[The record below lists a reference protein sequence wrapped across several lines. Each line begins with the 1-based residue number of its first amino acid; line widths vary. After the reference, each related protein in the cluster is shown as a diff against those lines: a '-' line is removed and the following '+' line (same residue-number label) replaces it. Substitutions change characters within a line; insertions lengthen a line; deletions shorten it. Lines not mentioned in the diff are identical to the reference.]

1 MRDVFLDLL
10 YACGG
15 ISGLAITIAIV
26 KAAHD
31 YVRGKMFQPKPQVF
45 LTTATAGTT
54 AGATATT
61 SLSANFIAPAP
72 QPVQTAPVLVQKVEP
87 VDSTFPP
94 PEPRESVPPQNEF
107 LLECG
112 NCHKNIKTPPIKVD
126 AKGPGKTEMRYRC
139 EHCGA
144 TVAVKV

>member
-31 YVRGKMFQPKPQVF
+31 YVRGRMFQPKPQVF

-54 AGATATT
+54 ATT
-61 SLSANFIAPAP
+61 SLSANYTIPTPPPA
-72 QPVQTAPVLVQKVEP
+72 QPAPVLVQKVEA

-94 PEPRESVPPQNEF
+94 PEPRETPQLQNEF
-107 LLECG
+107 VLECG